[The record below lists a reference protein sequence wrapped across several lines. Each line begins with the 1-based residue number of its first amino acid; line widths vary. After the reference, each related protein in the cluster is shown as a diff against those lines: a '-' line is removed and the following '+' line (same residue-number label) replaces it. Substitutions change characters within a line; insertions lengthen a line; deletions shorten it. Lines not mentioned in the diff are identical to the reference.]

1 MIRFSS
7 LVELAMHRNVICSLG
22 GLAFALYLFLPAP
35 LRLYVPAGFAVPVV
49 VYLLAPLAYRRLARG
64 DDLTARELFVAVLLT
79 VFLALLAVLPFL
91 KGPVA
96 VVCVVA
102 MAALL
107 YGGLPSAESAE
118 DLEIAE
124 SPSET

>member
-1 MIRFSS
+1 MRRN
-7 LVELAMHRNVICSLG
+7 LVCSLG
-22 GLAFALYLFLPAP
+22 GIAFALYLFLPAP

-64 DDLTARELFVAVLLT
+64 DELSGRELFVAALLT

-91 KGPVA
+91 RGPVA
-96 VVCVVA
+96 VVCGVA

-107 YGGLPSAESAE
+107 YGGMPSADSSEELDISE
-118 DLEIAE
+118 ELEIAD